1 MSQEKKE
8 NEEYSKRLYDYDF
21 RDVHKD
27 LEQRK
32 MIGVYGWDH
41 ACYHAIA
48 ELKAKTDLFEFHAKR
63 SPDEFYIPEVKKLL
77 DNPETQK
84 DWNRIVTFDPYGMT
98 ATNPTIAST
107 KAICNL
113 DELRDLNRDGVVVD
127 EQGGVHTTKAAVQY
141 TWNLPA
147 LSQRLEVKEED
158 LRKVLYKYT
167 KNADVLNPDLKT
179 FLPQI
184 GGLTVYIFGDP
195 LKLRDQKAEIAVR
208 VHDECNGSDVFG
220 TDICTCRPY
229 LIFALKACVEVA
241 QRGGVGICV
250 YFRKEGRSLGEVTK
264 YRVYNARK
272 NQEGGDVPSK
282 YFYQTESIA
291 GIRDARFQTMMPDV
305 LNWLGIRRI
314 DWLLS
319 MSNDKYDAIVSA
331 GIKVEQRVPLPD
343 YLVPKNAEVELTA
356 KIMSGYHSED
366 IKEEEVINELRKL
379 SCIRKQCNRLFEL
392 AKQDKLVYFHLHL
405 DQVDKVSQEVV
416 KIIKDKYPDLKIPFH
431 SRIRHFDMNRIQ
443 SLYKKWDNLHINKDE
458 QCRRI
463 IDLIMISVLCDAG
476 AGANW
481 QYIDRKGI
489 KYDRSEGLAAATLD
503 MFMEGVFSSDFAI
516 KTRVNSLALK
526 ELNVHKLQVGFQVS
540 ENNPMIGLE
549 GRCGLIQRLGE
560 AMEKYPDYY
569 GAEVHRPGHLY
580 DYIKR
585 NIDEKTKSVSV
596 NILFKALI
604 ESLETI
610 WPSRLSGVRRGD
622 VWSHHLLKSIG
633 KPGSD
638 LIPFHKLLQW
648 LSYSL
653 IEVFQTFG
661 INFHDIN
668 YLTALAEYRNGGL
681 LIDTNVI
688 TIKDEINLSRI
699 HDVGSE
705 LVVEWRALTIS
716 LIDIIADHI
725 RKLLN
730 KTPDELPLPCILEGG
745 TWKLGRIYARN
756 KRNGEPPLQIRS
768 DGTVF

>member
-1 MSQEKKE
+1 MAQEKKE
-8 NEEYSKRLYDYDF
+8 SEEYPKRLYKYDY
-21 RDVHKD
+21 RDVHQD
-27 LEQRK
+27 LEDRK
-32 MIGVYGWDH
+32 MIGTYGWDH
-41 ACYHAIA
+41 SCYHAIA
-48 ELKAKTDLFEFHAKR
+48 ELKAKVDLFEFHAKR
-63 SPDEFYIPEVKKLL
+63 SKDEFYIPEVKKLL
-77 DNPETQK
+77 DDPETQR
-84 DWNRIVTFDPYGMT
+84 DWGKIVTFDPFGMT
-98 ATNPTIAST
+98 STNPTIAST

-113 DELRDLNRDGVVVD
+113 DELRDLNKDGVIVD
-127 EQGGVHTTKAAVQY
+127 ENGGVHITKAAVQY
-141 TWNLPA
+141 CWNLPA
-147 LSQRLEVKEED
+147 LSDRLEVKEED
-158 LRKVLYKYT
+158 LRKSLYKYT
-167 KNADVLNPDLKT
+167 KNEDCLNTKLNT

-184 GGLTVYIFGDP
+184 GGLTAYIFGDP
-195 LKLRDQKAEIAVR
+195 LALRDPKTEIAVR

-229 LIFALKACVEVA
+229 LIFAIKACVEVA
-241 QRGGVGICV
+241 QRGGVGIVV

-291 GIRDARFQTMMPDV
+291 GIRDARFQTMMADV
-305 LNWLGIRRI
+305 LNWFGIRRI

-319 MSNDKYDAIVSA
+319 MSNEKYDAIVSA

-343 YLVPKNAEVELTA
+343 FLVPKNAEVELTA

-366 IKEEEVINELRKL
+366 IKEEEVIDELRKL

-392 AKQDKLVYFHLHL
+392 AKQDKLVYFKLHL
-405 DQVDKVSQEVV
+405 DKISSVAEEVV
-416 KIIKDKYPDLKIPFH
+416 KITKEKFPDLKIPFH
-431 SRIRHFDMNRIQ
+431 SRIRHFDVKRID
-443 SLYKKWDNLHINKDE
+443 SLYKKWDLLHINKDE

-463 IDLIMISVLCDAG
+463 IDLMMISVLCDAG
-476 AGANW
+476 AGPNW

-503 MFMEGVFSSDFAI
+503 MFIDGVFSSDSAI
-516 KTRVNSLALK
+516 KTRVNSIALK
-526 ELNVHKLQVGFQVS
+526 DLNVHKLQVGFQVS
-540 ENNPMIGLE
+540 ENNPMVGLE
-549 GRCGLIQRLGE
+549 GRTGLIQRLGE

-569 GAEVHRPGHLY
+569 GAEVHRPGHLF
-580 DYIKR
+580 DYISLHADK
-585 NIDEKTKSVSV
+585 DSKKVSV
-596 NILFKALI
+596 KLLFKALI

-622 VWSHHLLKSIG
+622 VWTHHLLKIIG

-653 IEVFQTFG
+653 IEVFQNFG
-661 INFHDIN
+661 FQFSDIN
-668 YLTALAEYRNGGL
+668 QLTALAEYRNGGL
-681 LIDTNVI
+681 LLDSGLI
-688 TIKDEINLSRI
+688 TIKDDIHLSRI

-716 LIDIIADHI
+716 VIDLLADEI
-725 RKLLN
+725 RKQLK
-730 KTPDELPLPCILEGG
+730 KTSDELPLPCILEGG
-745 TWKLGRIYARN
+745 TWQLGRLYARN